1 MFNIIRRVK
10 LQDHETRTA
19 YADSKPP
26 NRYANPIHHSAMSIS
41 ILASAQGLSSVASG
55 RIEADM
61 GRLDWAII
69 AGYLLAV
76 VGLGIAA
83 GFIQRKRGTG
93 GEGGHYF
100 LAGNTL
106 GWGVIGLAMFAAN
119 ISTVH
124 LVSLAE
130 AAYKFGLVFGNF
142 EWMAGF
148 TLILLSLF
156 FAPLYLRS
164 KVATLPDFLER
175 RFNRPCRDMLSVV
188 SLFSALVI
196 HMGVA
201 LYTAAWVLRGILG
214 MPPDATIMGIDAL
227 MFFITAL
234 GVLTGVYTMFG
245 GLLAVVWTESV
256 QTILLLLGAVVIT
269 VVGYIKVGGWS
280 EMANTLSSHAH
291 PLASVPGGDVTWGT
305 GNFLSMARGADD
317 PSGLAWYSILLGYPV
332 LGIWY
337 WCCDQT
343 IVQRVLAARDEKHA
357 RLGPLFCAFLKIW
370 PVFFFVLPG
379 VICVALVQQN
389 AFGGA
394 APQTAADTYTFL
406 ITHLLPIGLKGL
418 VAAAMLAAAMQTCSA
433 ALNSTATLVAYDIF
447 KRHKPEI
454 PDHTL
459 VLIGKWTTVAGT
471 IVAIVTSPLFGH
483 YTTIFEGIN
492 KLISYVAPPI
502 TAVFLLG
509 VFWKRASGKSAF
521 LTLAGGTLLGMVVF
535 FLDFFKTFVVGRVT
549 GSSGLDVAANLKAAI
564 AGSPAMDILYNLV
577 LKDFMLVAFFLLVI
591 CLLIMVVTTFLFPE
605 PVKEEAGPL
614 IWDHWTTPLRMK
626 CGSGLSDYRVM
637 SVLILVTFII
647 LYWIFR

>member
-1 MFNIIRRVK
+1 M
-10 LQDHETRTA
+10 
-19 YADSKPP
+19 
-26 NRYANPIHHSAMSIS
+26 
-41 ILASAQGLSSVASG
+41 GLF
-55 RIEADM
+55 
-61 GRLDWAII
+61 DWAII
-69 AGYLLAV
+69 GIYLCGV
-76 VGLGIAA
+76 VGLGVGA
-83 GFIQRKRGTG
+83 GFLRRKGERG

-100 LAGNTL
+100 LAGSTL
-106 GWGVIGLAMFAAN
+106 TWPVIGLAMFAAN

-130 AAYKFGLVFGNF
+130 TAYKFGLVFGNF

-164 KVATLPDFLER
+164 RVATLPDFLER
-175 RFNRPCRDMLSVV
+175 RFNRGCRDVLSVV
-188 SLFSALVI
+188 SLFSAIVI

-214 MPPDATIMGIDAL
+214 LAPGATVLGLDAL
-227 MFFITAL
+227 LLFIIVL
-234 GVLTGVYTMFG
+234 GLLTGIYTMVG

-256 QTILLLLGAVVIT
+256 QTILLLVGAIVIT
-269 VVGYIKVGGWS
+269 AVGYVKIGGWT
-280 EMANTLSSHAH
+280 ELAQTLASNPH
-291 PLASVPGGDVTWGT
+291 PLASVPDSKVTWGT
-305 GNFLSMARGADD
+305 GNFLHMARSAGD
-317 PSGLAWYSILLGYPV
+317 PSGMAWYSILLGYPV

-343 IVQRVLAARDEKHA
+343 IVQRVLAAKDEKHA

-379 VICVALVQQN
+379 VICVALVQKN
-389 AFGGA
+389 AFGGE

-433 ALNSTATLVAYDIF
+433 ALNSTATLVAYDLF

-454 PDHTL
+454 RDHQL
-459 VLIGKWTTVAGT
+459 VTIGKVTTVLGT
-471 IVAIVTSPLFGH
+471 ILAIVASPLFGH

-502 TAVFLLG
+502 TAVFLFG

-521 LTLAGGTLLGMVVF
+521 ITL
-535 FLDFFKTFVVGRVT
+535 
-549 GSSGLDVAANLKAAI
+549 I
-564 AGSPAMDILYNLV
+564 AGMALGFVAFYLDWNNIYRG
-577 LKDFMLVAFFLLVI
+577 DFMLIAFLLLVA
-591 CLLIMVVTTFLFPE
+591 CLLIMAATTFMFPE
-605 PVKEEAGPL
+605 ALKPEAKPL
-614 IWDHWTTPLRMK
+614 IWEDWREPLR
-626 CGSGLSDYRVM
+626 GQAGGRGLANYRLAICL
-637 SVLILVTFII
+637 VLLVFAV
-647 LYWIFR
+647 LYLVFH

>member
-1 MFNIIRRVK
+1 MK
-10 LQDHETRTA
+10 
-19 YADSKPP
+19 
-26 NRYANPIHHSAMSIS
+26 
-41 ILASAQGLSSVASG
+41 ASVSH
-55 RIEADM
+55 
-61 GRLDWAII
+61 LDWAII
-69 AGYLLAV
+69 AVYLVAV
-76 VGLGIAA
+76 VGLGVAA
-83 GFIQRKRGTG
+83 GFLRRKGERG

-106 GWGVIGLAMFAAN
+106 AWPVIGLAMFAAN

-130 AAYKFGLVFGNF
+130 AAYKYGLVFGNF

-175 RFNRPCRDMLSVV
+175 RFNRGCRDVLTVV
-188 SLFSALVI
+188 SVFSAIVI

-214 MPPDATIMGIDAL
+214 LAPGATILGVDAL
-227 MFFITAL
+227 LVFIVVL
-234 GVLTGVYTMFG
+234 GLLTGIYTMVG

-256 QTILLLLGAVVIT
+256 QTVLLLVGAVVIT
-269 VVGYIKVGGWS
+269 LVGYLKIGGWM
-280 EMANTLSSHAH
+280 EMAQTLASNPH
-291 PLASVPGGDVTWGT
+291 PLAGVPESKVTWGT
-305 GNFLSMARGADD
+305 ANFLSMARSSSD

-343 IVQRVLAARDEKHA
+343 IVQRVLAAKDEKHA

-379 VICVALVQQN
+379 VICVALVQRN
-389 AFGGA
+389 AFSGA
-394 APQTAADTYTFL
+394 APQTAADTYTFM
-406 ITHLLPIGLKGL
+406 ITHLLPVGLKGL

-433 ALNSTATLVAYDIF
+433 ALNSTATLVAYDLC
-447 KRHKPEI
+447 KRHKPATN
-454 PDHTL
+454 DHTL
-459 VLIGKWTTVAGT
+459 VLLGKWTTVLGT
-471 IVAIVTSPLFGH
+471 ILAIVVSPMFGH

-509 VFWKRASGKSAF
+509 VFWQRASGKSA
-521 LTLAGGTLLGMVVF
+521 LITLVAGMSLGAVTF
-535 FLDFFKTFVVGRVT
+535 ILDFFKNSFVGKDAT
-549 GSSGLDVAANLKAAI
+549 AETIAASPLWHFTYNI
-564 AGSPAMDILYNLV
+564 A
-577 LKDFMLVAFFLLVI
+577 LKDFMLVAFMLLII
-591 CLLIMVVTTFLFPE
+591 CLAIMVVTTFMFPA
-605 PVKEEAGPL
+605 PLKPEAKSL
-614 IWDHWTTPLRMK
+614 VWKDWTEPLRVK

-637 SVLILVTFII
+637 SAVVLLVFVALYVTF
-647 LYWIFR
+647 R